1 MSHHSS
7 LTISPVPAFTP
18 YLVVSLVYL
27 GGILSGLTGL
37 SDATKPLLI
46 PALILAFGLT
56 LMTRRNQGPANQGA
70 ANQGPATPAP
80 LAAAL
85 TLGGLVLSW
94 AGDVALGPSFEL
106 GLGFFLLAHLCYIA
120 AFWTAFRARPSRWG
134 LLALPWFAGLLWL
147 LAPSLGAMLP
157 IVGVYGAVLGFMAV
171 SATKGNLF
179 TILGGVFFVVSDSM
193 LAFRLFTPLFQSPP
207 EDAIIMLAYLLAQ
220 AFIVIGVL
228 QGTTVKAPVR
238 EPAEVRVG
246 A

>member
-1 MSHHSS
+1 MSHHST
-7 LTISPVPAFTP
+7 LTIRPVPAFTP
-18 YLVVSLVYL
+18 YAVVSVVYL
-27 GGILSGLTGL
+27 GGILSGVTAL
-37 SDATKPLLI
+37 SDATKPLLM
-46 PALILAFGLT
+46 PALILAFGLS
-56 LMTRRNQGPANQGA
+56 LLARRNQA
-70 ANQGPATPAP
+70 ASTPTP

-120 AFWTAFRARPSRWG
+120 AFWTAFRRRPSWWG

-171 SATKGNLF
+171 SATRGNLF
-179 TILGGVFFVVSDSM
+179 TILGGVLFVVSDSM
-193 LAFRLFTPLFQSPP
+193 LAFRIFTPLFQSPP
-207 EDAIIMLAYLLAQ
+207 EDAVIMVAYLLAQ
-220 AFIVIGVL
+220 AFIVIGILRSTAVKPAGAKPGAPAL
-228 QGTTVKAPVR
+228 Q
-238 EPAEVRVG
+238 RVD

>member
-1 MSHHSS
+1 MSHHST
-7 LTISPVPAFTP
+7 LTIRPLPAFTP
-18 YLVVSLVYL
+18 YLVVSAVYL
-27 GGILSGLTGL
+27 VGILTQVTAL
-37 SDATKPLLI
+37 SAATKPLLV

-56 LMTRRNQGPANQGA
+56 LMTRTHQGLPN
-70 ANQGPATPAP
+70 PTP
-80 LAAAL
+80 LAASL
-85 TLGGLVLSW
+85 TLAGLVLSW

-120 AFWTAFRARPSRWG
+120 VFWTSFRKRPSWWG

-171 SATKGNLF
+171 SATRGNLF

-193 LAFRLFTPLFQSPP
+193 LAFRIFTPLFQSPP
-207 EDAIIMLAYLLAQ
+207 EDAVIMVAYLLAQ
-220 AFIVIGVL
+220 AFIVLGML
-228 QGTTVKAPVR
+228 RATAPERSDVAGAG
-238 EPAEVRVG
+238 PAFERVD